1 MPMTSALMAAY
12 LYPKPTSGTF
22 RIDCVATELL
32 PKEAS
37 SSVPVKVLGDGNCL
51 FRVASFVAHGHE
63 DQHKQLH
70 AVVMAEM
77 DKNIEHYADLFT
89 SHAHEVSN

>member
-1 MPMTSALMAAY
+1 MSMMSALMAAY
-12 LYPKPTSGTF
+12 LFPKPTSSAF

-32 PKEAS
+32 PKEAF

-51 FRVASFVAHGHE
+51 FRAASFIAHGNK
-63 DQHKQLH
+63 DQHKQFR

-77 DKNIEHYADLFT
+77 DENVEHYTDLFT
-89 SHAHEVSN
+89 SHAP